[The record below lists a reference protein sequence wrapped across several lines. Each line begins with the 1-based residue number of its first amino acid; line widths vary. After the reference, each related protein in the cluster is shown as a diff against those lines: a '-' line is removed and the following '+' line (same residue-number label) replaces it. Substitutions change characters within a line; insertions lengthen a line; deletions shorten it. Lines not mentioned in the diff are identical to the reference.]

1 MRDAGNGEPGGVEDF
16 GFLDYDVY
24 VAEIHGR
31 LALKDFGESLFNTC
45 WILQKE

>member
-1 MRDAGNGEPGGVEDF
+1 MPGDGVSGGIE
-16 GFLDYDVY
+16 GLSFLDYDVY

-31 LALKDFGESLFNTC
+31 LALKDFGESLFNSC